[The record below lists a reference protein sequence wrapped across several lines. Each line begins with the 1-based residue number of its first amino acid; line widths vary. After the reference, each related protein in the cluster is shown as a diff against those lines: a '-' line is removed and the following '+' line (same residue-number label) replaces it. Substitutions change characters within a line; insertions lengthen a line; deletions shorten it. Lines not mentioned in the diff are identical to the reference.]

1 MVSTLLDQAC
11 QLVGRP
17 KEFDRD
23 QVLGKAT
30 ELFRRRGFGAT
41 STQQLVEHLGINRKS
56 MYAEFGSKQELF
68 EAALERY
75 DEVTIGA
82 NFGPLETPSAG
93 LSEVEGVIQLFARGA
108 RGKASGLGCLLCN
121 TAVERAANDTAT
133 RRFVDRYFQ
142 RLTNAFENALENAR
156 RGGEIGLAV
165 DTVAQA
171 RFLTS
176 AVLGIAVLVR
186 AKAASVIVEGAAE
199 VALAHV
205 ASLVPA

>member
-1 MVSTLLDQAC
+1 M
-11 QLVGRP
+11 GRP

-30 ELFRRRGFGAT
+30 ELFRRLGFSAT

-68 EAALERY
+68 EAVLERY
-75 DEVTIGA
+75 DKVTIGG
-82 NFGPLETPSAG
+82 NFGALETPSAG
-93 LSEVEGVIQLFARGA
+93 LSEVEQVIELFARGV
-108 RGKASGLGCLLCN
+108 RGKSSGLGCLLCN
-121 TAVERAANDTAT
+121 TAVERAANDKAT
-133 RRFVDRYFQ
+133 RGFVDRYFE
-142 RLTNAFENALENAR
+142 RLTKAFQNALENAQR
-156 RGGEIGLAV
+156 RGEIDPEV
-165 DTVAQA
+165 DTIAQA

-186 AKAASVIVEGAAE
+186 AKASSAIVEGAAD
-199 VALAHV
+199 VALAHL

>member
-1 MVSTLLDQAC
+1 
-11 QLVGRP
+11 VGRP

-30 ELFRRRGFGAT
+30 ELFRRLGFSAT

-68 EAALERY
+68 EAVLERY
-75 DEVTIGA
+75 DKVTIGR
-82 NFGPLETPSAG
+82 NFGPLETPRAG
-93 LSEVEGVIQLFARGA
+93 LSEVEQVIELFARGA
-108 RGKASGLGCLLCN
+108 RGKSSGLGCLLCN
-121 TAVERAANDTAT
+121 TAVERAATDKAT
-133 RRFVDRYFQ
+133 RRFVDRYFE
-142 RLTNAFENALENAR
+142 RLTDAFENALDNAQCA
-156 RGGEIGLAV
+156 GEIDLEV
-165 DTVAQA
+165 DTIAQA

-186 AKAASVIVEGAAE
+186 AKAPSAIVEGAAE